1 MANLEKAPVPSFPE
15 EKSSGVLEEKSSGS
29 NERPYSDSNEELD
42 ASFRAE
48 EKALLRKL
56 DLRLLPALTLL
67 YLLSFL
73 DRSNGNLP
81 ISSSTA
87 TLKLLTGVAV
97 ANARLEGLTTDLH
110 MSRSRRSWCTRGY
123 SN

>member
-1 MANLEKAPVPSFPE
+1 MANLEKAPDLSFPE
-15 EKSSGVLEEKSSGS
+15 KKSSGS
-29 NERPYSDSNEELD
+29 DEFGTPPYPDSNEDLD

-73 DRSNGNLP
+73 DRSNGDFP
-81 ISSSTA
+81 ISSRTA
-87 TLKLLTGVAV
+87 TLMLLTAVTV
-97 ANARLEGLTTDLH
+97 ANARLEGLTKDLH
-110 MSRSRRSWCTRGY
+110 MSRSRRSWYTWGY
-123 SN
+123 PN

>member
-1 MANLEKAPVPSFPE
+1 MADLEKTSSPSFAE
-15 EKSSGVLEEKSSGS
+15 KKSSGNKNPYRGS
-29 NERPYSDSNEELD
+29 DEDLG
-42 ASFRAE
+42 ASLGVD

-73 DRSNGNLP
+73 DRSNGDIP
-81 ISSSTA
+81 SSPRTA
-87 TLKLLTGVAV
+87 ILKLLTGLVV

-110 MSRSRRSWCTRGY
+110 MSRSRAFWYSRGQ

>member
-1 MANLEKAPVPSFPE
+1 MANLEKTPDLSFPE
-15 EKSSGVLEEKSSGS
+15 KKSSGS
-29 NERPYSDSNEELD
+29 NEFVTSPYIDSNEDLD
-42 ASFRAE
+42 ASFRVE

-73 DRSNGNLP
+73 DRSNGNSP
-81 ISSSTA
+81 ISSRTA
-87 TLKLLTGVAV
+87 TLELLTGITV
-97 ANARLEGLTTDLH
+97 ANARLEGLTKDLH
-110 MSRSRRSWCTRGY
+110 MSRSRRSWDTGGY

>member
-1 MANLEKAPVPSFPE
+1 MANREKTPDLSFPE
-15 EKSSGVLEEKSSGS
+15 KKSSGS
-29 NERPYSDSNEELD
+29 NESVTLPYPNSNEDLD

-73 DRSNGNLP
+73 DRSNGNLL
-81 ISSSTA
+81 ISSKSA
-87 TLKLLTGVAV
+87 ALKVINGCGSCERT
-97 ANARLEGLTTDLH
+97 
-110 MSRSRRSWCTRGY
+110 SRRPDHGLAY
-123 SN
+123 E